1 MQLEESSE
9 IQEIRKEEQGPEP
22 ELFEERIIEQE
33 SNGQVTPAKI
43 RRTGNDANA
52 WQVGY
57 YKRIKL

>member
-9 IQEIRKEEQGPEP
+9 IHEIRKEEQGPEP
-22 ELFEERIIEQE
+22 ELFEERIIEEE